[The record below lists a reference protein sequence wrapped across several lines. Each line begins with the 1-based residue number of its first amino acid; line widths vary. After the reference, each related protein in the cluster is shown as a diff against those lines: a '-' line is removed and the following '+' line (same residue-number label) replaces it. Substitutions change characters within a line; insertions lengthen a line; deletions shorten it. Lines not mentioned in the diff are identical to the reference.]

1 MVKIGPYFRRKSRTI
16 YMKGRRW
23 RMTWKRLPTIGHPGG
38 PGGRFLA
45 PPPIFDQ
52 RCHHQRKKARAKKSI
67 MKSMSSIVEK

>member
-1 MVKIGPYFRRKSRTI
+1 
-16 YMKGRRW
+16 
-23 RMTWKRLPTIGHPGG
+23 MTWKRLPTIGHPGG